1 MATRIQNFE
10 KQGKPGSESG
20 ARGRVHSKSDVDE
33 SESRRYVRAGR
44 GTRPLV
50 SVQIGEDR
58 GKGRGE
64 SERERGGEKEREK
77 EKEDEQKKKREDEQ
91 RKKREEEMRRLR
103 REEDRL
109 QRERR
114 EREKQPTGPI
124 KQSSLLSDYENVDL
138 GPSSPVKS
146 KHSKAKDTKTSPP
159 EPRRRDGAKDVK
171 RGPRDH
177 TMDYENVAIHYTRS
191 NSRSP
196 ESPKVASGQ
205 PSRGGGKRGKETKE
219 KGGVASG
226 KKRAPRTRHQY
237 ENITILTESG
247 PMPYLSD
254 SDEEVED
261 FSGDESPAPEE
272 VIYENF
278 GSDKGNQYMSA
289 EEMEKHLQQ
298 KGKKGM
304 SVEYLRIKNEPLAHP
319 YTACK

>member
-1 MATRIQNFE
+1 MRIQNFE
-10 KQGKPGSESG
+10 KQGKPGSEPG
-20 ARGRVHSKSDVDE
+20 ARGRVHSKTEVDE
-33 SESRRYVRAGR
+33 TESRRYVRAGR

-64 SERERGGEKEREK
+64 VERERGGDKEREK
-77 EKEDEQKKKREDEQ
+77 EREDEQ
-91 RKKREEEMRRLR
+91 RRKREEEMRRLR

-114 EREKQPTGPI
+114 ERDNQPTGPI

-138 GPSSPVKS
+138 GPPSPVKS
-146 KHSKAKDTKTSPP
+146 KHHPKVKDIKTSPAD
-159 EPRRRDGAKDVK
+159 PRRRNGAKEVK
-171 RGPRDH
+171 RSPRDH
-177 TMDYENVAIHYTRS
+177 TMDYENVAIHYTTRS
-191 NSRSP
+191 SSRSP
-196 ESPKVASGQ
+196 ESPKVPSGQ
-205 PSRGGGKRGKETKE
+205 PGRGGGGRSKDAKE

-226 KKRAPRTRHQY
+226 TKRNPRTRHQY

-247 PMPYLSD
+247 PVPYLSD
-254 SDEEVED
+254 NDEDVED

-278 GSDKGNQYMSA
+278 GSDKGNQYMSV
-289 EEMEKHLQQ
+289 EEMEKHLQE

-304 SVEYLRIKNEPLAHP
+304 SAEYLRIKNEPLAHP